1 MNVSEITRTV
11 LVTVTMDYTI
21 GQARDIMQKKKI
33 RHLLVMD
40 EGELAGIITDR
51 DVRSHLS
58 PLIDTPIEGAADEK
72 TLTTKV
78 HKVMTRNLITVS
90 SETPLDEAVDLILT
104 HKLGCLPVIDKDG
117 STLGIV
123 TDVDFLRYLAK
134 ELKGKRADESLEKS

>member
-11 LVTVTMDYTI
+11 LVTVTMDYTR

-58 PLIDTPIEGAADEK
+58 PLIGTPVEGAADEK

-90 SETPLDEAVDLILT
+90 SETPIEEAVDLILT

-117 STLGIV
+117 FTLGIV

-134 ELKGKRADESLEKS
+134 ALKEKSAVESLEKS